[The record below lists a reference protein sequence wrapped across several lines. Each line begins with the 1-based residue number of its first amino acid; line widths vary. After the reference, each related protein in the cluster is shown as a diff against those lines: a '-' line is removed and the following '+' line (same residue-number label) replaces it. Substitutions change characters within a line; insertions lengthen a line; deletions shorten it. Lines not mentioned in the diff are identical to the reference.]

1 MPIDLNN
8 NQLDRL
14 KNLGIEIGG
23 SQKHYGSLLVSSKR
37 NNSWMLVVGA
47 GLIGM
52 AGLMLMVAV
61 KNKSEKSTKTEVLSD
76 NINKD
81 EIARVTPADSIQK
94 YLLTSQQ
101 YLSQAVLNQE
111 DGNNQETT
119 DLLNKSLKEIDAA
132 ITNFP
137 QDYRGFQQRGKIYQ
151 SLVSSSDPAT
161 EQDKLYI
168 GQAIADFLVAYKLNS
183 EIAENCRD
191 LAALYARLGDA
202 KTTVF
207 YLSQAIRIEPTRAQN
222 FYDLAKIQSQGGDIV
237 GALETYKQLLWLV
250 SDSSQKSVIEKEKQ
264 TLEEI
269 LAQNP
274 DVKKNRFLTPTTPT
288 AGLADGKKLEAN
300 IASGVVIAVDTEANN
315 LEVSGMTDSNA
326 LSGTG
331 KLIAGE
337 IDVEIKNS
345 HVSDESLV
353 YVTVVE
359 GGKNQTLRV
368 KSKSVS
374 GFKVGLDVASNDDI
388 EFKWWIVN

>member
-23 SQKHYGSLLVSSKR
+23 GNDFHKNMMVSSRR
-37 NNSWMLVVGA
+37 NNGWMLVVGT
-47 GLIGM
+47 GLVGM
-52 AGLMLMVAV
+52 AGLVLMVAV
-61 KNKSEKSTKTEVLSD
+61 KNKSAAPTKTEMVLQDTD
-76 NINKD
+76 NQKV
-81 EIARVTPADSIQK
+81 ARVTPADSIQK

-101 YLSQAVLNQE
+101 YLSQAVLKQE

-119 DLLNKSLKEIDAA
+119 ELLNKSLKETDLA

-137 QDYRGFQQRGKIYQ
+137 QDYRGYQQRGKIYQ
-151 SLVSSSDPAT
+151 SLISSSDPLT
-161 EQDKLYI
+161 DQDKTYTS
-168 GQAIADFLVAYKLNS
+168 QAIADFLAAYKLNS
-183 EIAENCRD
+183 EVAEISRD
-191 LAALYARLGDA
+191 LATLYARLGDA

-207 YLSQAIRIEPTRAQN
+207 YLSSAIRIEPTKAQN

-250 SDSSQKSVIEKEKQ
+250 SDSNQKDMIEKEKQ

-274 DVKKNRFLTPTTPT
+274 DVKNNRLLTPTTPT
-288 AGLADGKKLEAN
+288 AGLADGKKLQAS
-300 IASGVVIAVDTEANN
+300 IADGVVIAVGTEAND
-315 LEVSGMTDSNA
+315 LEVAGMTDSNA
-326 LSGTG
+326 LSGVG
-331 KLIAGE
+331 KLTKGE
-337 IDVEIKNS
+337 VDIEIKNS
-345 HVSDESLV
+345 NVGEKSLV
-353 YVTVVE
+353 YVTITN

-368 KSKSVS
+368 KSKTES
-374 GFKVGLDVASNDDI
+374 GFRVGLDVPCNEDI